1 MGSSSRALVAC
12 GGGECFAV
20 TSLSEEEESALLRR
34 FSTGEETEEVFR
46 RLRPAG
52 AYLCND
58 RRLFL
63 SLVRLGLLL
72 PPIFLGPR
80 SLSLFPATGLM
91 LLSLS
96 FRPALRSLPPFLGLT
111 LRSLS
116 LLRLLLG
123 LPRRR
128 GLLLRLKRRSSRVL
142 RSFPTSARLSLLS
155 SYES

>member
-20 TSLSEEEESALLRR
+20 TSLSEEESALLRR

-63 SLVRLGLLL
+63 SLVGLGLLL
-72 PPIFLGPR
+72 PPIFLGLR